1 MPRHK
6 NQNHSSMITEPEWH
20 VVYTYPN
27 AEKQLHIRLLEK
39 GIESYLP
46 LYQEVRIRS
55 NRKKTLEI
63 PLFTSY
69 LFTKVNNAT
78 IDKVRFSKGFASF
91 VRFGGW
97 WATIPDEQIA
107 TIQTIMEHKM
117 PFALKTNSRGGAGD
131 YVEITAGALTGKR
144 GYVTHTRGKSHVV
157 IEIDHTGYA
166 LGVEIDRRCISV
178 LKTK

>member
-1 MPRHK
+1 
-6 NQNHSSMITEPEWH
+6 MITEPKWH

-27 AEKQLHIRLLEK
+27 AEKQLHARLLDK
-39 GIESYLP
+39 GVESYLP
-46 LYQEVRIRS
+46 MYKEVRRRS
-55 NRKKTLEI
+55 DRRKTLEI

-91 VRFGGW
+91 IRFNGQ
-97 WATIPDEQIA
+97 WATVPDEQIQ
-107 TIQTIMEHKM
+107 TIRTIMENNI
-117 PFALKTNSRGGAGD
+117 PYALQADSRSRSGD
-131 YVEITAGALTGKR
+131 YVEITTGALKGKR
-144 GYVTHTRGKSHVV
+144 GYITHTKGNFHVV